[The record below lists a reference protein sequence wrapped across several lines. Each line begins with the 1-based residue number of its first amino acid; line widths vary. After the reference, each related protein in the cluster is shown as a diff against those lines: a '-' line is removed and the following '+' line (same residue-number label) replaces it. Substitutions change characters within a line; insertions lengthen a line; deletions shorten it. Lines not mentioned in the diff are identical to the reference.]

1 MSKNLIH
8 LFLATTILA
17 LVLTGCA
24 GNLRGAAGDA
34 QEAVCQA
41 LGKVS
46 TPLDRLAN
54 VNAETTASDVK
65 ELKANADDAMQAV
78 RTAND
83 RLKAERISDLL
94 ATYDE
99 LSRTIDELPDDATLG
114 DAVPRIQSAV
124 AGVRSALDQAT
135 AALNCDQ

>member
-1 MSKNLIH
+1 MSKSLIH
-8 LFLATTILA
+8 LFLATMILA

-34 QEAVCQA
+34 QGAVCQA
-41 LGKVS
+41 LGKVAA
-46 TPLDRLAN
+46 PLDRLAE
-54 VNAETTASDVK
+54 VNAETTASDAK
-65 ELKANADDAMQAV
+65 ELKANADETMEVV

-99 LSRTIDELPDDATLG
+99 LSRTIDEIPDDATLG
-114 DAVPRIQSAV
+114 DAVPKIQSSV
-124 AGVRSALDQAT
+124 AEVRSALDQAT

>member
-1 MSKNLIH
+1 MSKSLIRV
-8 LFLATTILA
+8 FLAATILA

-24 GNLRGAAGDA
+24 GNLRGAAGEA
-34 QEAVCQA
+34 QGAVCQA
-41 LGKVS
+41 LANVS
-46 TPLDRLAN
+46 TPLDQLAN

-65 ELKANADDAMQAV
+65 ALKANADDALQAV

-83 RLKAERISDLL
+83 RLKSERISDLL

-99 LSRTIDELPDDATLG
+99 LSRTIDELPDDATVG

-124 AGVRSALDQAT
+124 AGVKSALDQAT

>member
-1 MSKNLIH
+1 MSKNLIRV
-8 LFLATTILA
+8 FLVTTILA

-34 QEAVCQA
+34 QGAVCQA
-41 LGKVS
+41 LDNL
-46 TPLDRLAN
+46 TAPLDRLAD

-65 ELKANADDAMQAV
+65 ALKANADDAMQKV

-99 LSRTIDELPDDATLG
+99 LSRIIDELPDDATLG

-124 AGVRSALDQAT
+124 AGVSSALDQAT

>member
-1 MSKNLIH
+1 MPKNLIH
-8 LFLATTILA
+8 VFLATVILA

-34 QEAVCQA
+34 QGAVCQA
-41 LGKVS
+41 LGNL
-46 TPLDRLAN
+46 TAPLDQLAN

-65 ELKANADDAMQAV
+65 ELKANADGAVQAV

-99 LSRTIDELPDDATLG
+99 LSRTIDELPDDATLA
-114 DAVPRIQSAV
+114 DAAPRIQSTA